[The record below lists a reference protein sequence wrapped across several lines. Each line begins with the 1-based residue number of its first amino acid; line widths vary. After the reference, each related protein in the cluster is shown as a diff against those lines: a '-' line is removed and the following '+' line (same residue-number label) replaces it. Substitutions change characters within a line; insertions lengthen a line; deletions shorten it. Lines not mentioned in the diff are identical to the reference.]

1 MRYLAH
7 AEAFLV
13 WSVAHLVLSESKMNV
28 LKSQGVWFETYRS
41 QVHKLLMEFL
51 KPPQEVIRND
61 GISTNQRISL
71 NINPL
76 VVAPGQLTD
85 I

>member
-1 MRYLAH
+1 
-7 AEAFLV
+7 
-13 WSVAHLVLSESKMNV
+13 
-28 LKSQGVWFETYRS
+28 
-41 QVHKLLMEFL
+41 MEFL
-51 KPPQEVIRND
+51 KRPQEVIRND

-76 VVAPGQLTD
+76 VVAPGPADRHLVNCVVKKKRKKGSGSLKIYLTPSSLPF

>member
-1 MRYLAH
+1 
-7 AEAFLV
+7 
-13 WSVAHLVLSESKMNV
+13 
-28 LKSQGVWFETYRS
+28 
-41 QVHKLLMEFL
+41 MEFL

-71 NINPL
+71 NIHPL